1 MLLLECKSDP
11 ERMFLKYWN
20 QTSSININMYL
31 NYQQRGGQVQSSGK
45 GTVDQ
50 IVHGETIDQN
60 LDAKKLQLKAL
71 RYATLAKRMVN
82 WLMEGRDW

>member
-1 MLLLECKSDP
+1 MLLLGCKSDP
-11 ERMFLKYWN
+11 ERMIDDWN
-20 QTSSININMYL
+20 QISSIDI

>member
-1 MLLLECKSDP
+1 MIED
-11 ERMFLKYWN
+11 WN
-20 QTSSININMYL
+20 QTSSIDI

-60 LDAKKLQLKAL
+60 LNAKNLQLKAL
-71 RYATLAKRMVN
+71 Q
-82 WLMEGRDW
+82 

>member
-1 MLLLECKSDP
+1 MESD
-11 ERMFLKYWN
+11 FIHQYQHVL
-20 QTSSININMYL
+20 S
-31 NYQQRGGQVQSSGK
+31 YQQRGGQVQSSGK

-50 IVHGETIDQN
+50 IVHSETIDQN

-71 RYATLAKRMVN
+71 KQATLAKRMVN

>member
-1 MLLLECKSDP
+1 MESD
-11 ERMFLKYWN
+11 FIHQY
-20 QTSSININMYL
+20 QHVL
-31 NYQQRGGQVQSSGK
+31 NYQERGGEVQSSGK

-60 LDAKKLQLKAL
+60 LEAKKLQLKAL
-71 RYATLAKRMVN
+71 KYVTLAKRMVN